1 MTPFGALAA
10 LAAATALSA
19 AESGTLLHYGTV
31 GNISCKRGPC
41 FSRAIGHP
49 AVQRLL
55 LDIASGPRDSA
66 AIDAAL
72 RESGVTRQDLEKLRL
87 IWRQG
92 DRWRLGF
99 TLWTRADVERVA
111 AAGERHAKSLAAA
124 YLARR
129 ARIDEVLARYPVET
143 VDPAAMAF
151 IVVGC
156 FSLDWD
162 GLRFAAA
169 KRLRGEHEQRPDG
182 RYTPHAA
189 EPVEIPSGRLYW
201 ASSSSWFGRLAI
213 TGFGDHVAPDGIP
226 STFRTERTAKM
237 MLTLRDGARPA
248 DELGEAAMALEALA
262 GADWVVSRDGKW
274 RARIPVFSAADR
286 DLIREALRIG
296 REALEEWFA
305 RDADAL
311 RRELADLSPSRSGV
325 PFEEQFTQVW
335 HYVFGTA
342 NRILIE
348 AGWLADPYR
357 VSSARKGYIPTVFDG
372 VIQQ

>member
-1 MTPFGALAA
+1 MRFGALAA
-10 LAAATALSA
+10 LAAAIVLPA
-19 AESGTLLHYGTV
+19 AESGTILHYGTV

-55 LDIASGPRDSA
+55 LDIASGPRDLA

-87 IWRQG
+87 ILRQG

-111 AAGERHAKSLAAA
+111 AVGERHAKSLAKA
-124 YLARR
+124 YLTRR
-129 ARIDEVLARYPVET
+129 ARIDEVLARYPVES

-169 KRLRGEHEQRPDG
+169 KRLRTEHEQRPDG

-189 EPVEIPSGRLYW
+189 EPVETPSGRLYW
-201 ASSSSWFGRLAI
+201 ASHSSWFGRRAI
-213 TGFGDHVAPDGIP
+213 TGFGDHVAPDRIP
-226 STFRTERTAKM
+226 STFRTERNARM
-237 MLTLRDGARPA
+237 MLTLRDGARTRV
-248 DELGEAAMALEALA
+248 ELGEAAVVLDVLA

-286 DLIREALRIG
+286 DLIREAVRIG
-296 REALEEWFA
+296 REAMEEWFA
-305 RDADAL
+305 RDADGL

-335 HYVFGTA
+335 HYIFGAT

-357 VSSARKGYIPTVFDG
+357 VSPARKGYIPTVFDAA
-372 VIQQ
+372 IHQ